1 MTADELRAIRR
12 RLGLTQAAF
21 ALRLNETVPGLNVKQ
36 PHIARWESG
45 RVKPSGVV
53 VAAIERIYSDSVQS
67 PESVT
72 SPSSAAIARDSTR

>member
-1 MTADELRAIRR
+1 MTADDIRAIRR

-21 ALRLNETVPGLNVKQ
+21 ALRLNETVPGLTVQQ
-36 PHIARWESG
+36 PHVARWESG
-45 RVKPSGVV
+45 RVKPSGVI
-53 VAAIERIYSDSVQS
+53 VATIERIYSASVQS